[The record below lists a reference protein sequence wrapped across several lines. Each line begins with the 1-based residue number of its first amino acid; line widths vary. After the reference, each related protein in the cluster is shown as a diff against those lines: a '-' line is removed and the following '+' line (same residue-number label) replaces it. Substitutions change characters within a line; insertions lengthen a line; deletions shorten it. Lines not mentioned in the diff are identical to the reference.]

1 MRQGF
6 CMQSLVWRDGGF
18 SEGSAGVPI
27 DARGFTHGLGV
38 FETMLAVDG
47 ELDASVQHFKRLE
60 ASCGRLGLLLPEG
73 LDSAIEGLLRKK
85 GRQRVRLQVS
95 SGAGPLNRLG
105 GGEEI
110 VTLQI
115 SDAEVPP
122 ESASAVWSPWP
133 RNERSPLVGLKCVNY
148 AENLLALDLARQS
161 GVTTALFLNT
171 RRELC
176 EAATANLFL
185 VSGGKIRTPALN
197 SGCLPGVTRA
207 RVFDV
212 ARMLGIEAEEAAL
225 NRDDLEFADEVF
237 LTSAT
242 QGVVPL
248 TRLEALKIDVGTVT
262 KSLREV
268 FNGK

>member
-1 MRQGF
+1 MQG
-6 CMQSLVWRDGGF
+6 LVWRDGEF
-18 SEGSAGVPI
+18 CEESACVPI
-27 DARGFTHGLGV
+27 DARGFMHGLGV

-47 ELDASVQHFKRLE
+47 QVVASVQHFKRLE
-60 ASCGRLGLLLPEG
+60 ASCGRLGLLLQEG
-73 LDSAIEGLLRKK
+73 LLSAIESLLKRK

-95 SGAGPLNRLG
+95 AGVGALNQLAGGP
-105 GGEEI
+105 EI
-110 VTLQI
+110 VTLII
-115 SDAEVPP
+115 SDAEPSP
-122 ESASAVWSPWP
+122 DSASAVWSPWP
-133 RNERSPLVGLKCVNY
+133 RNERSPLVGLKCASY

-176 EAATANLFL
+176 EAATANLFI
-185 VSGGKIRTPALN
+185 VSRGVIRTPSLN
-197 SGCLPGVTRA
+197 SGCLPGTARA

-212 ARMLGIEAEEAAL
+212 ARMLGVKAEEAVL
-225 NRDDLEFADEVF
+225 NRDDLEAADEIF

-248 TRLEALKIDVGTVT
+248 TKLEGDSIDVGQVT
-262 KSLREV
+262 RSLREV